1 VPWEMSCESHPI
13 LLSNLSDIPSMEH
26 RSYIG
31 LTMRRVPALI
41 LICVLTVQS
50 AFAGLNRNKAKY
62 VGGTT
67 TALPAQS
74 VGVLT
79 VTDEDH
85 LTFDYQ
91 QGKAPDKTSFPSG
104 SFSLPYSEITAIGYG
119 QHASL
124 RIGQTIALAAV
135 AGVGGLLLLL
145 SKSKSHYLT
154 FEYQDIQGNKQAAV
168 FEVGKD
174 TIRPLLSS
182 LETRTGK
189 TVAYEAD
196 PTNKQTRKP

>member
-1 VPWEMSCESHPI
+1 MQKVLA
-13 LLSNLSDIPSMEH
+13 LL
-26 RSYIG
+26 
-31 LTMRRVPALI
+31 
-41 LICVLTVQS
+41 LICALTVSS

-67 TALPAQS
+67 TAPPVQS
-74 VGVLT
+74 VGVLSA
-79 VTDEDH
+79 TDEDH
-85 LTFDYQ
+85 LTFNYER
-91 QGKAPDKTSFPSG
+91 GKAADKTKFPSG
-104 SFSLPYSEITAIGYG
+104 DFSLPYSEITAIGYG

-154 FEYQDIQGNKQAAV
+154 FEYNDIQGNKQAAV

-174 TIRPLLSS
+174 TIRPLVSA

-196 PTNKQTRKP
+196 PTKKPTNK

>member
-1 VPWEMSCESHPI
+1 
-13 LLSNLSDIPSMEH
+13 MERH
-26 RSYIG
+26 SYIR

-41 LICVLTVQS
+41 LICALTIHS

-67 TALPAQS
+67 TSLPVQS
-74 VGVLT
+74 VGILSI
-79 VTDEDH
+79 TDEDH
-85 LTFDYQ
+85 LTFNYG
-91 QGKAPDKTSFPSG
+91 QGEAPDKTKFSAG
-104 SFSLPYSEITAIGYG
+104 SFSLPYSEITSIGSG

-124 RIGQTIALAAV
+124 RIGQTIALSVV

-145 SKSKSHYLT
+145 SKSRSHYLML
-154 FEYQDIQGNKQAAV
+154 EYKDIQGNKQAAV

-196 PTNKQTRKP
+196 PTSKQTHKQ

>member
-1 VPWEMSCESHPI
+1 MQNVLA
-13 LLSNLSDIPSMEH
+13 LL
-26 RSYIG
+26 
-31 LTMRRVPALI
+31 
-41 LICVLTVQS
+41 LICALTVPS
-50 AFAGLNRNKAKY
+50 AFAGLNRNKARY

-67 TALPAQS
+67 TIPPAKA
-74 VGVLT
+74 VGILSA
-79 VTDEDH
+79 TDEGH
-85 LTFDYQ
+85 LTFNYEG
-91 QGKAPDKTSFPSG
+91 GKAADKTKFPAG
-104 SFSLPYSEITAIGYG
+104 DFSLPYSEITAIGYG

-154 FEYQDIQGNKQAAV
+154 FEYQDIQGNKRAAV
-168 FEVGKD
+168 FFEVGKD
-174 TIRPLLSS
+174 TIRPLLTS

-196 PTNKQTRKP
+196 PTKKPAHK

>member
-1 VPWEMSCESHPI
+1 MQKVLA
-13 LLSNLSDIPSMEH
+13 LL
-26 RSYIG
+26 
-31 LTMRRVPALI
+31 
-41 LICVLTVQS
+41 LICALTVSS

-67 TALPAQS
+67 TALPVQS
-74 VGVLT
+74 LGFLSA
-79 VTDEDH
+79 TDEGH
-85 LTFDYQ
+85 LTFNYER
-91 QGKAPDKTSFPSG
+91 GKAADKTNFPAG
-104 SFSLPYSEITAIGYG
+104 DFSLPYSEITAIGYG

-154 FEYQDIQGNKQAAV
+154 FEYNDIQGNKQAAV

-174 TIRPLLSS
+174 TIRPLVSA

-196 PTNKQTRKP
+196 PTKKPTNK

>member
-1 VPWEMSCESHPI
+1 MAAPSRPELVSPCRTLVIFPPWKH
-13 LLSNLSDIPSMEH
+13 H
-26 RSYIG
+26 SYIG

-41 LICVLTVQS
+41 LICVLTAQS

-62 VGGTT
+62 VGGTS
-67 TALPAQS
+67 ALPVQS

-79 VTDEDH
+79 VTDENH

-196 PTNKQTRKP
+196 PTKQTHKP

>member
-1 VPWEMSCESHPI
+1 MSGERHPI
-13 LLSNLSDIPSMEH
+13 PLWNLSDIPSMKH
-26 RSYIG
+26 HSYIE
-31 LTMRRVPALI
+31 LTMRRVSALI
-41 LICVLTVQS
+41 LICALTVHS
-50 AFAGLNRNKAKY
+50 ALAGLNRNKAKY

-67 TALPAQS
+67 TSLPVQS
-74 VGVLT
+74 GGILS
-79 VTDEDH
+79 VTDEAH
-85 LTFDYQ
+85 LTFNYG
-91 QGKAPDKTSFPSG
+91 QGEAPDKTKFSAG
-104 SFSLPYSEITAIGYG
+104 AFSLPYSEITAIGYG

-124 RIGQTIALAAV
+124 RIGQTIALSAV

-145 SKSKSHYLT
+145 SKSRSHYLT
-154 FEYQDIQGNKQAAV
+154 FEYKDIQGNKQAAV

-196 PTNKQTRKP
+196 PTSKQAHKQ

>member
-1 VPWEMSCESHPI
+1 
-13 LLSNLSDIPSMEH
+13 MEH

-85 LTFDYQ
+85 LTFNYQ
-91 QGKAPDKTSFPSG
+91 PGKAPDKTSFPSG

>member
-1 VPWEMSCESHPI
+1 MQKVLA
-13 LLSNLSDIPSMEH
+13 LL
-26 RSYIG
+26 
-31 LTMRRVPALI
+31 
-41 LICVLTVQS
+41 LICALTVSS

-67 TALPAQS
+67 TALPVQS
-74 VGVLT
+74 VGFPSA
-79 VTDEDH
+79 TDEDH
-85 LTFDYQ
+85 LTFNYER
-91 QGKAPDKTSFPSG
+91 GKAADKTNFPAG
-104 SFSLPYSEITAIGYG
+104 DFSLPYSQITAIGYG

-154 FEYQDIQGNKQAAV
+154 FEYNDIQGNKQAAV

-174 TIRPLLSS
+174 TIRPLVSA

-196 PTNKQTRKP
+196 PTKKPTNK

>member
-1 VPWEMSCESHPI
+1 
-13 LLSNLSDIPSMEH
+13 
-26 RSYIG
+26 
-31 LTMRRVPALI
+31 MRRVPALI
-41 LICVLTVQS
+41 LICALTVHS
-50 AFAGLNRNKAKY
+50 AFAGLNRNKARY

-67 TALPAQS
+67 TTLPVQS
-74 VGVLT
+74 VGLLSA
-79 VTDEDH
+79 TDEHH
-85 LTFDYQ
+85 LTFDYE
-91 QGKAPDKTSFPSG
+91 QGKAPDKTKFPSG
-104 SFSLPYSEITAIGYG
+104 SFSLPYSDITAIGYG

-154 FEYQDIQGNKQAAV
+154 FEYTDIQGNKQAAV
-168 FEVGKD
+168 FEAGKD

-196 PTNKQTRKP
+196 PTSKQTHKP

>member
-1 VPWEMSCESHPI
+1 
-13 LLSNLSDIPSMEH
+13 
-26 RSYIG
+26 
-31 LTMRRVPALI
+31 MRRVPALI
-41 LICVLTVQS
+41 LICALTVHS
-50 AFAGLNRNKAKY
+50 AFAGLNRNKARY
-62 VGGTT
+62 IGGTT
-67 TALPAQS
+67 TTLPVQS
-74 VGVLT
+74 VGLLSA
-79 VTDEDH
+79 TDEHH
-85 LTFDYQ
+85 LTFDYE
-91 QGKAPDKTSFPSG
+91 QGKAPDKTKFPSG
-104 SFSLPYSEITAIGYG
+104 SFSLPYSDITAIGYG

-154 FEYQDIQGNKQAAV
+154 FEYTDIQGNKQAAV

-196 PTNKQTRKP
+196 PTNKQTHKP

>member
-1 VPWEMSCESHPI
+1 VISNPVQAGVRIP
-13 LLSNLSDIPSMEH
+13 LSNLSDIPSIETPQ
-26 RSYIG
+26 YIG

-41 LICVLTVQS
+41 LICALTAQS

-67 TALPAQS
+67 ALPVQS

-85 LTFDYQ
+85 LTFNYQ

-196 PTNKQTRKP
+196 PTKKQTLKP

>member
-1 VPWEMSCESHPI
+1 
-13 LLSNLSDIPSMEH
+13 
-26 RSYIG
+26 
-31 LTMRRVPALI
+31 MRRVPALL
-41 LICVLTVQS
+41 LICALTVHV

-62 VGGTT
+62 VGGTA
-67 TALPAQS
+67 TALPVQS
-74 VGVLT
+74 VGVLS
-79 VTDEDH
+79 VTDQDH
-85 LTFDYQ
+85 LTFNYE
-91 QGKAPDKTSFPSG
+91 QGKAVDKTKFPAG
-104 SFSLPYSEITAIGYG
+104 DFNLPYSEITGIGYG

-124 RIGQTIALAAV
+124 RIGQTIALSVV

-154 FEYQDIQGNKQAAV
+154 FEYNDLQGNKQSAV

-189 TVAYEAD
+189 TVAIEAD
-196 PTNKQTRKP
+196 PTKSQANKQTQK